1 MYIQRNIEVL
11 SLNHFFSGQPISITY
26 SECVTVALII
36 QHANSIRNIS
46 LSSVACVGCTMFFS
60 TLYHIRHDFREK
72 FLFVKYLP

>member
-46 LSSVACVGCTMFFS
+46 LSSVACVGCTMLFPHYL
-60 TLYHIRHDFREK
+60 TYGTI
-72 FLFVKYLP
+72 FVKSFYS